1 MQLSFARSLTA
12 YAGAPSCSAPLGTS
26 WCRLLAAGVLIG
38 LAPTSAHAQS
48 HVSAGTSAFRESGG
62 PLDMLVI
69 VPEVSAEVAIS
80 EGVAVDAAWTADVVS
95 GASVAIVDQPAAE
108 VDAISAA
115 SVSDVRH
122 ELGGGLALRDGQ
134 SVLNAGYRHG
144 TEEDYRSHAFHVGAR
159 TELWDRNTGLE
170 ITYARAFDSV
180 CDSIAAS
187 EPVLKQ
193 RLDSSEGCFDE
204 GAEDRDTRKLSL
216 HTAQGVWTQSWT
228 PWLAMQTTLSA
239 QLLHGFQSNPYRAVR
254 LGRSAAQ
261 EHHPDERGRY
271 AVGVGFRIWLEPLSG
286 ALQPQLRV
294 YRDTWSLRSFT
305 AELGYEQVIGVGLR
319 LRGRGR
325 YYLQSGTAFF
335 SDDYLLE
342 PKGQYFTGDRE
353 LSPMRSVLLGA
364 QLSWTAPTNDEGKVL
379 IFDGLTLALK
389 GDVLKSW
396 FPEFHYDRVA
406 VPNDTALMGSFSVRA
421 DF

>member
-1 MQLSFARSLTA
+1 MQLRPLALGAVLASLVPA
-12 YAGAPSCSAPLGTS
+12 SVA
-26 WCRLLAAGVLIG
+26 
-38 LAPTSAHAQS
+38 AQS
-48 HVSAGTSAFRESGG
+48 QVSAGTSAFREAGG

-69 VPEVSAEVAIS
+69 VPEVSAEVGIS
-80 EGVAVDAAWTADVVS
+80 EGVAVDAAWSADVVS
-95 GASVAIVDQPAAE
+95 GASVAVVDLPAEE

-115 SVSDVRH
+115 SVTDVRH
-122 ELGGGLALRDGQ
+122 ELGGGVALRDGQ
-134 SVLNAGYRHG
+134 SVVAAGYRYG
-144 TEEDYRSHAFHVGAR
+144 TEEDYRSHAFHVSAR

-193 RLDSSEGCFDE
+193 RLDSSKGCFDE
-204 GAEDRDTRKLSL
+204 GADERDERKLGI
-216 HTAQGVWTQSWT
+216 HDAQGVWTQSWT

-239 QLLHGFQSNPYRAVR
+239 QLLRGFQSNPYRAVR
-254 LGRSAAQ
+254 VGRSAAQ
-261 EHHPDERGRY
+261 EHHPVDRARY
-271 AVGVGFRIWLEPLSG
+271 ALGVGFRIWLEPLSG

-294 YRDTWSLRSFT
+294 YRDTWAIRSFT
-305 AELGYEQVIGVGLR
+305 AELAYEQVIGVGLR

-325 YYLQSGTAFF
+325 YYLQTGAAFF

-353 LSPMRSVLLGA
+353 LSQMRSALLGA
-364 QLSWTAPTNDEGKVL
+364 QLSWTVPSNDAGKVL
-379 IFDGLTLALK
+379 FFDGLTLAIK
-389 GDVLKSW
+389 GDILKSW
-396 FPEFHYDRVA
+396 FPDFHYDQVEI
-406 VPNDTALMGSFSVRA
+406 PNDTALMGTFSIRA

>member
-1 MQLSFARSLTA
+1 MQLRLRSLA
-12 YAGAPSCSAPLGTS
+12 VV
-26 WCRLLAAGVLIG
+26 LAS
-38 LAPTSAHAQS
+38 LAPVTVAAQS
-48 HVSAGTSAFRESGG
+48 QVSAGTSAFREAGG

-69 VPEVSAEVAIS
+69 VPEVSAEVGIS
-80 EGVAVDAAWTADVVS
+80 DGVAVDAAWTADVVS
-95 GASVAIVDQPAAE
+95 GASVAIVDLPAE
-108 VDAISAA
+108 DVDAISAA
-115 SVSDVRH
+115 SVTDVRH

-134 SVLNAGYRHG
+134 SVLGAGYRYG
-144 TEEDYRSHAFHVGAR
+144 TEEDYRSHAFHVSAR

-180 CDSIAAS
+180 CDSLDAS

-193 RLDSSEGCFDE
+193 RLDSSEGCFQDS
-204 GAEDRDTRKLSL
+204 AEDRDERKLGV
-216 HTAQGVWTQSWT
+216 HTAQGTWTQSWT

-239 QLLHGFQSNPYRAVR
+239 QLLRGFQSNPYRAVR
-254 LGRSAAQ
+254 VGRSAAQ
-261 EHHPDERGRY
+261 EHHPDDRGRY
-271 AVGVGFRIWLEPLSG
+271 ALGVGFRIWLEPLSG

-294 YRDTWSLRSFT
+294 YRDTWAIRSFT

-319 LRGRGR
+319 LRARGR
-325 YYLQSGTAFF
+325 YYLQTGAAFF

-353 LSPMRSVLLGA
+353 LSPMRSALLGA

-379 IFDGLTLALK
+379 FFDGLTLALK
-389 GDVLKSW
+389 GDILKSW
-396 FPEFHYDRVA
+396 FPEFHYDRVE
-406 VPNDTALMGSFSVRA
+406 VPNDTALIGTFSVRA

>member
-1 MQLSFARSLTA
+1 MQLRLRSLA
-12 YAGAPSCSAPLGTS
+12 VV
-26 WCRLLAAGVLIG
+26 LAS
-38 LAPTSAHAQS
+38 LAPATVVAQS
-48 HVSAGTSAFRESGG
+48 QVSAGTSAFREAGG

-69 VPEVSAEVAIS
+69 VPEVSAEVGIS
-80 EGVAVDAAWTADVVS
+80 DGVAVDAAWPADVVS
-95 GASVAIVDQPAAE
+95 GASVAIVDLPAEE

-115 SVSDVRH
+115 SVTDVRH

-134 SVLNAGYRHG
+134 SVLGAGYRYG
-144 TEEDYRSHAFHVGAR
+144 TEEDYRSHAFHVSAR

-180 CDSIAAS
+180 CDSLDAS

-193 RLDSSEGCFDE
+193 RLDSSEGCFQDS
-204 GAEDRDTRKLSL
+204 AEDRDERKLDV

-239 QLLHGFQSNPYRAVR
+239 QLLRGFQSNPYRAVR
-254 LGRSAAQ
+254 VGRSAAQ
-261 EHHPDERGRY
+261 EHHPDDRGRY
-271 AVGVGFRIWLEPLSG
+271 ALGVGFRIWLEPLSG

-294 YRDTWSLRSFT
+294 YRDTWAIRSFT

-319 LRGRGR
+319 LRARGR
-325 YYLQSGTAFF
+325 YYLQTGAAFF

-353 LSPMRSVLLGA
+353 LSPMRSALLGA
-364 QLSWTAPTNDEGKVL
+364 QLSWTVPTNDEGKVL
-379 IFDGLTLALK
+379 FFDGLTLALK
-389 GDVLKSW
+389 GDILKSW
-396 FPEFHYDRVA
+396 FPEFHYDRVE
-406 VPNDTALMGSFSVRA
+406 VPNDTALIGTFSVRA

>member
-1 MQLSFARSLTA
+1 MQLRPLALGAVLASLVPA
-12 YAGAPSCSAPLGTS
+12 SVA
-26 WCRLLAAGVLIG
+26 
-38 LAPTSAHAQS
+38 AQS
-48 HVSAGTSAFRESGG
+48 QVSAGTSAFREAGG

-69 VPEVSAEVAIS
+69 VPEVSAEVGIS
-80 EGVAVDAAWTADVVS
+80 EGAAVDAAWSADVVS
-95 GASVAIVDQPAAE
+95 GASVAVVDLPAEE

-115 SVSDVRH
+115 SVTDVRH
-122 ELGGGLALRDGQ
+122 ELGGGVALRDGQ
-134 SVLNAGYRHG
+134 SVVAAGYRYG
-144 TEEDYRSHAFHVGAR
+144 TEEDYRSHAFHVSAR

-193 RLDSSEGCFDE
+193 RLDSSKGCFDE
-204 GAEDRDTRKLSL
+204 GADERDERKLGI
-216 HTAQGVWTQSWT
+216 HDAQGVWTQSWT

-239 QLLHGFQSNPYRAVR
+239 QLLRGFQSNPYRAVR
-254 LGRSAAQ
+254 VGRSAAQ
-261 EHHPDERGRY
+261 EHHPVDRARY
-271 AVGVGFRIWLEPLSG
+271 ALGVGFRIWLEPLSG

-294 YRDTWSLRSFT
+294 YRDTWAIRSFT
-305 AELGYEQVIGVGLR
+305 AELAYEQVIGVGLR

-325 YYLQSGTAFF
+325 YYLQTGAAFF

-353 LSPMRSVLLGA
+353 LSQMRSALLGA
-364 QLSWTAPTNDEGKVL
+364 QLSWTVPSNDAGKVL
-379 IFDGLTLALK
+379 FFDGLTLAIK
-389 GDVLKSW
+389 GDILKSW
-396 FPEFHYDRVA
+396 FPDFHYDQVEI
-406 VPNDTALMGSFSVRA
+406 PNDTALMGTFSIRA